1 MAPKYFLFLITF
13 IHLFCSNSISATT
26 TKKRVL
32 ILHAYHQGFHW
43 TDRIMEGIHETFEN
57 HKNIELFVNYMDTKR
72 RSDPRYFELL
82 RDLYATKYQRFEFD
96 AIISSDDHA
105 LDFLLQYRDEL
116 FPGTPVVFSGL
127 NAFSTERLRGNK
139 NYTGVYESYDVAGT
153 IDLIRRLHPK
163 VKQIAAITDET
174 RSGNIFKALLEATEK
189 NLPSQLKINYLH
201 NLSPSNLAGELERLP
216 NDSIVLWAIY
226 LRLPSGLT
234 FSSSES
240 VKFVSNSSQFPTYC
254 VWDVV
259 GQGVVGGKI
268 TSPNFQGETAAN
280 LVLKII
286 AGTPADEIPV
296 TGSPLVNIFDYRA
309 LEKYAIDLAQLPEN
323 SIVKNKPQSIYEQYR
338 EYVWGVSIII
348 FLLAMAVIFLITII
362 LLKRHKDKF
371 EGMAMH
377 DQLTGLYNRHYL
389 QEVAVH
395 KLAEALRHNYS
406 LCLLVLD
413 LDHFKK
419 INDTHG
425 HIVGDFV
432 LQEVSMLLE
441 NFSRGEDIVAR
452 IGGEEFV
459 MLLDHCNI
467 AEANGKAHV
476 IKEKVSQLNP
486 RGIPI
491 TVSIGLAGL
500 NESGEVFPK
509 LLERA
514 DKAVYIAKSQGRNCV
529 VTL

>member
-1 MAPKYFLFLITF
+1 M
-13 IHLFCSNSISATT
+13 
-26 TKKRVL
+26 
-32 ILHAYHQGFHW
+32 Q
-43 TDRIMEGIHETFEN
+43 GIHQVFEKHEN
-57 HKNIELFVNYMDTKR
+57 VELFVNYMDTKR
-72 RSDPRYFELL
+72 RSEPDYFELL
-82 RDLYATKYQRFEFD
+82 RDLYATKYQHFKFD

-116 FPGTPVVFSGL
+116 FPQTPVVFSGL
-127 NAFSTERLRGNK
+127 NAFTPDRIKGHAG
-139 NYTGVYESYDVAGT
+139 YTGVYESYDVAGT
-153 IDLIRRLHPK
+153 IDLIRQLHPS

-174 RSGNIFKALLEATEK
+174 RSGNIFKSLLESAEQE
-189 NLPSQLKINYLH
+189 LPSQLKINYLH
-201 NLSPSNLAGELERLP
+201 NYSPEKLITTLQQLP
-216 NDSIVLWAIY
+216 ENAIVLWAIY
-226 LRLPSGLT
+226 LRLPSGST

-240 VKFVSNSSQFPTYC
+240 VKLVSESSRLPTYC

-280 LVLKII
+280 LVLKIFD
-286 AGTPADEIPV
+286 GTAADNIPV
-296 TGSPLVNIFDYRA
+296 TGSPLVNIFDFHF
-309 LEKYAIDLAQLPEN
+309 LEKFSIDLDRLPSN

-338 EYVWGVSIII
+338 EYVWIFSVII
-348 FLLAMAVIFLITII
+348 FLLLVTIIFLVAII

-389 QEVAVH
+389 QEVAAH
-395 KLAEALRHNYS
+395 KLAEALRHGYS

-432 LQEVSMLLE
+432 LQELSVLLE

-459 MLLDHCNI
+459 MLLDHCNV
-467 AEANGKAHV
+467 AEAKGKALV
-476 IKEKVSQLNP
+476 IKDKVSQLNP

-491 TVSIGLAGL
+491 TISIGIASLK
-500 NESGEVFPK
+500 ESGEPFSK
-509 LLERA
+509 LLDRA
-514 DKAVYIAKSQGRNCV
+514 DKAVYIAKNQGRNCV
-529 VTL
+529 VTV

>member
-1 MAPKYFLFLITF
+1 
-13 IHLFCSNSISATT
+13 
-26 TKKRVL
+26 
-32 ILHAYHQGFHW
+32 
-43 TDRIMEGIHETFEN
+43 MEGIHTVFANHEN
-57 HKNIELFVNYMDTKR
+57 VELFVNYMDTKR
-72 RSDPRYFELL
+72 RSDPDYFEIL
-82 RDLYATKYQRFEFD
+82 RSLYATKYQHFKFD

-127 NAFSTERLRGNK
+127 NAYSSDRLKGNS

-153 IDLIRRLHPK
+153 IDLIRQLHPE

-174 RSGNIFKALLEATEK
+174 RSGNIFKALLETAQQ
-189 NLPSQLKINYLH
+189 NFPSQLKVNYLH
-201 NLSPSNLAGELERLP
+201 NLSPEDLALRLEQLP
-216 NDSIVLWAIY
+216 EHSVVLWAIY

-234 FSSSES
+234 FSSNES
-240 VKFVSNSSQFPTYC
+240 VKFVSESSKFPTYC

-280 LVLKII
+280 LVLRILD
-286 AGTPADEIPV
+286 GTPADDIPV
-296 TGSPLVNIFDYRA
+296 EGSPLVNIFDYRA
-309 LEKYAIDLAQLPEN
+309 LDRFGLSLDQLPED
-323 SIVKNKPQSIYEQYR
+323 SIVTNKPQSIYEQYR

-348 FLLAMAVIFLITII
+348 FLLVMAVIFLITII

-389 QEVAVH
+389 QEVAVQ
-395 KLAEALRHNYS
+395 KLAEAQRHGYS

-419 INDTHG
+419 INDAHG
-425 HIVGDFV
+425 HIVGDLV
-432 LQEVSMLLE
+432 LQELSVLLE

-476 IKEKVSQLNP
+476 IKDKVAQLNP

-491 TVSIGLAGL
+491 TVSIGVAGL
-500 NESGEVFPK
+500 NESREAFPK

-514 DKAVYIAKSQGRNCV
+514 DKAVYLAKSQGRNCV
-529 VTL
+529 VTV